1 MALYETIFI
10 IHPEHGGQVKEYLD
24 AYRKTIEGLGG
35 TVRQVD
41 EWGLRDL
48 AYSIDKQTKGY
59 YSLIQYSSTVRAV
72 EEVER
77 NMKLSEGVLRYLTV
91 RLEEGAD
98 VAPRPKAKE
107 VAEQPKAGSQEEL
120 AKTDTQP

>member
-1 MALYETIFI
+1 MAFYETLFVV
-10 IHPEHGGQVKEYLD
+10 HPDHGGRLKEYIEGYKKL
-24 AYRKTIEGLGG
+24 IEGLGG
-35 TVRQVD
+35 TIHHVD

-59 YSLIQYSSTVRAV
+59 YSLIQYHSTVRAV

-98 VAPRPKAKE
+98 VAPRPRAKE
-107 VAEQPKAGSQEEL
+107 VAEQPKTGSQEEL
-120 AKTDTQP
+120 AKTDPQP